1 MLEHTI
7 MRNIMRIAS
16 NSRRK
21 PPRPLHTTPQ
31 KQLGFG
37 HILDLLSEQDG
48 LSQQQIAQHLDIRPQ
63 SASEAI
69 AGLEAQG
76 LVRRQVNEQ
85 DRRSTFVFITPKG
98 IERQTE
104 LLNERIRNA
113 KRIMEPLTDAE
124 KETLLAILVKVTAA
138 LHDGKEEN

>member
-16 NSRRK
+16 KSRRK
-21 PPRPLHTTPQ
+21 PPRAFHTAPR
-31 KQLGFG
+31 KQFGFG
-37 HILDLLSEQDG
+37 YILDLLSEQDG
-48 LSQQQIAQHLDIRPQ
+48 LSQQQIAQRLDIRSQ

-69 AGLEAQG
+69 AGLEVQG
-76 LVRRQVNEQ
+76 LIRRQVNEQ
-85 DRRSTFVFITPKG
+85 DRRSTLVFITPKG

-113 KRIMEPLTDAE
+113 KRIMEPLTEAE
-124 KETLLAILVKVTAA
+124 KETLLALLVKVTAA
-138 LHDGKEEN
+138 LHDEKEEN